1 MRATRHIGETQHALH
16 VVGLLVDETRHN
28 AVVARDKLAC
38 AVAVPDYARIG
49 IGELARASQR
59 HVAALGDH

>member
-1 MRATRHIGETQHALH
+1 MRATRHVGETQHALH
-16 VVGLLVDETRHN
+16 VVGLLVDETCHN
-28 AVVARDKLAC
+28 VVVVGEKLGC
-38 AVAVPDYARIG
+38 AVAVPDYARIR